1 MSIPFPII
9 KEKFKLTINNCAS
22 DKKDCKPYSGKRTC
36 DIVDKTSYTYEN
48 DKEAYNIMLN
58 NIINHFNYIIALN
71 NGTKTTLAT
80 NINNDDLEKR
90 YVYYDSI
97 DIDYQNTWIK
107 KLTFWMYFVSILIY
121 VLVFIINKSYKKK
134 IEFLYL
140 LLVIVLPLFSNKIL
154 HIINYFYKFNVL
166 FTKN

>member
-1 MSIPFPII
+1 MSIPFPIS
-9 KEKFKLTINNCAS
+9 KQEFTSTIDLCKNDNN
-22 DKKDCKPYSGKRTC
+22 CKPYAVTRTC
-36 DIVDKTSYTYEN
+36 DIDTTSYNKEIEHDT
-48 DKEAYNIMLN
+48 EAYNSMLN
-58 NIINHFNYIIALN
+58 KIINHFNYIIALN
-71 NGTKTTLAT
+71 NGTKTTLET

-140 LLVIVLPLFSNKIL
+140 LLVIALPLFSNKIL
-154 HIINYFYKFNVL
+154 HIVNYFYNFNVL